1 LRKLF
6 SNAPWLRDKGNVRIG
21 QFELDVEAR
30 ELRSSTARVRLQ
42 EQPFAILQLMLDR
55 PGQVITREE
64 LRRRLWPDGTFVD
77 FEHSLNAAV
86 KRLRSALG
94 DDADN
99 PTFIETL
106 PRRGYRFIAGLART
120 LPSEGPAR
128 SAGEPRARLA
138 VLPFSN
144 LSDERQEYFSDGLT
158 EEMISQL
165 GCLLRNRVGVVARWS
180 SMAFKG
186 TIQRAVEVGDALN
199 AQYLLEGSVRHEGP
213 RVRITARLVEAA
225 SETELWSETYDRT
238 LGDCLAVQSDV
249 ASQIG
254 RALVTELLPPP
265 PGPSQRLPT
274 SAAYQAYLK
283 GKYYWN
289 LPGWGG
295 FTQALA
301 SYQEAVALDSR
312 FAAAH
317 AAMGRLWVARAEYY
331 LEPPRAAL
339 ECARRAARL
348 ALESDRGLAEAHMV
362 LGETTRMLEWDWRGA
377 EAAYAEGIAHN
388 PSYEC
393 VHRAYGMMLSALGRH
408 REAVERTEHACLLD
422 PLCLIVGVAAAW
434 ARYAAGDYEA
444 AVQHCRNTI
453 DIDPNHLGAHR
464 LLGAAALQLGRPVDA
479 VAALD
484 KATALAPDDAV
495 IASWLAHAHTANG
508 SERRALS
515 IVDRLRNRTAKRYVS
530 GYHLAIAYAGL
541 GKADEAFDAL
551 DAAWLDR
558 DPALA
563 SIAVEPRF
571 GPLRSDRRFEELLG
585 RLDLPRSAVTA

>member
-1 LRKLF
+1 MRILF
-6 SNAPWLRDKGNVRIG
+6 SNPPRLRDKGIVRFG
-21 QFELDVEAR
+21 QFELDVDAR
-30 ELRSSTARVRLQ
+30 ELRFAAARVRLQ
-42 EQPFAILQLMLDR
+42 EQPFAILQLLLDR

-64 LRRRLWPDGTFVD
+64 LRRKLWPDGTFVD

-94 DDADN
+94 DDADH

-106 PRRGYRFIAGLART
+106 PRRGYRFIAGLAHAS
-120 LPSEGPAR
+120 PSSPPSRAAE
-128 SAGEPRARLA
+128 EPRARLA

-165 GCLLRNRVGVVARWS
+165 GCLLRSRVGVVARWS

-186 TIQRAVEVGDALN
+186 TVQRAVEIGEALN
-199 AQYLLEGSVRHEGP
+199 AQYLLEGSVRHEGQ

-225 SETELWSETYDRT
+225 SETELWSENYDRT
-238 LGDCLAVQSDV
+238 LGDCLAVQSEV
-249 ASQIG
+249 AGHIG
-254 RALVTELLPPP
+254 SALVTELLPPP
-265 PGPSQRLPT
+265 HGGPPRAPS

-301 SYQEAVALDSR
+301 SYEEAVELDSR

-317 AAMGRLWVARAEYY
+317 AAIGRLWVARAEYY

-339 ECARRAARL
+339 EAARRAARL

-362 LGETTRMLEWDWRGA
+362 LGETTRMLEWNWRGA

-453 DIDPNHLGAHR
+453 DIEPNHLGAHR
-464 LLGAAALQLGRPVDA
+464 LLGAAALQLGKSDDA
-479 VAALD
+479 VAALE
-484 KATALAPDDAV
+484 TAMLLAPDDAV
-495 IASWLAHAHTANG
+495 IASWLAHAHAASG
-508 SERRALS
+508 GERKALALVERVRA
-515 IVDRLRNRTAKRYVS
+515 RAAGGYVS
-530 GYHLAIAYAGL
+530 PYHLAIAYAGL
-541 GKADEAFDAL
+541 GKDDDAFEAL
-551 DAAWLDR
+551 DSAWLDR

-571 GPLRSDRRFEELLG
+571 GPLRSDPRFDELLG

>member
-1 LRKLF
+1 
-6 SNAPWLRDKGNVRIG
+6 
-21 QFELDVEAR
+21 
-30 ELRSSTARVRLQ
+30 
-42 EQPFAILQLMLDR
+42 
-55 PGQVITREE
+55 
-64 LRRRLWPDGTFVD
+64 
-77 FEHSLNAAV
+77 V
-86 KRLRSALG
+86 KRHRSALG

-106 PRRGYRFIAGLART
+106 PRRGYRLIAGLAH
-120 LPSEGPAR
+120 PSPSSPPQRA
-128 SAGEPRARLA
+128 ADEPRTRLA

-165 GCLLRNRVGVVARWS
+165 GCLLRSRVGVVARWS

-186 TIQRAVEVGDALN
+186 TVQRVIEIGEALN
-199 AQYLLEGSVRHEGP
+199 AQYLLEGSVRHEGQ

-225 SETELWSETYDRT
+225 SETELWSEIYDRT
-238 LGDCLAVQSDV
+238 LGDCLAVQSEV
-249 ASQIG
+249 AGHIG
-254 RALVTELLPPP
+254 RALVTELLPVPAGRP
-265 PGPSQRLPT
+265 QGIPSST
-274 SAAYQAYLK
+274 AYQAYLK

-301 SYQEAVALDSR
+301 SYEEAVALDSG

-317 AAMGRLWVARAEYY
+317 AAIGRLWVARAEYY
-331 LEPPRAAL
+331 LDPPRAAL
-339 ECARRAARL
+339 EAARRAARA
-348 ALESDRGLAEAHMV
+348 ALERDRGLAEAHMV

-393 VHRAYGMMLSALGRH
+393 VHRAYGTMLSALGRH

-422 PLCLIVGVAAAW
+422 PLCLVVGVAAAW

-444 AVQHCRNTI
+444 AVQHCRNTL
-453 DIDPNHLGAHR
+453 DIEPRHLAAHR
-464 LLGAAALQLGRPVDA
+464 LLGAATLQLGRPDEA
-479 VAALD
+479 VAALE
-484 KATALAPDDAV
+484 TARSLAPDDAV
-495 IASWLAHAHTANG
+495 VAAWLAHAHAASG
-508 SERRALS
+508 DERQALPL
-515 IVDRLRNRTAKRYVS
+515 VDRVRARAGCGYVS
-530 GYHLAIAYAGL
+530 PYHLAIAYTGL
-541 GKADEAFDAL
+541 GKDDDAFEAL
-551 DAAWLDR
+551 DNAWIDR

-571 GPLRSDRRFEELLG
+571 GRLRSDARFEELLG
-585 RLDLPRSAVTA
+585 RLDLPRSTVTV